1 MKGLHMH
8 PSPRLPALA
17 MVLKFDTATGRDA
30 ALSMASR
37 RQRPVA
43 MNDNR
48 RSFAG
53 LREQVTGA
61 DLRRLPDLFAI
72 LDRRNRPCRLAGVV
86 GETPALEQGAR
97 IPAGYEGRG

>member
-8 PSPRLPALA
+8 HSPRLQALA
-17 MVLKFDTATGRDA
+17 MVLKFETATGRDA
-30 ALSMASR
+30 VLSMASR

-43 MNDNR
+43 MNDNQ

-72 LDRRNRPCRLAGVV
+72 LDNRRNRPGRLAGVV
-86 GETPALEQGAR
+86 GATPAPRHAKSRHAYRE
-97 IPAGYEGRG
+97 